1 MKLAFK
7 YMSMF
12 LKSSLEYKSSFIL
25 TFIAQLITVA
35 LNSFIVIML
44 MDKFKFLDDLNIYE
58 LFVSIAI
65 VQFGFS
71 LAECFGRGFDKFSDV
86 IKKGNLDIMLIR
98 PRNIFLL
105 VFGSNIEFTK
115 LSRVLGSITL
125 FSIGVSNLE
134 YNLSITSYLYMF
146 LLLIFSSLIF
156 LSLFI
161 FSACFNFM
169 TVEGME
175 FMNIFTD
182 GTHNFGQYPMSIFRK
197 EVLMFFTFIIPLAC
211 VNYYPISYIL
221 GKSSNLIYIFSPL
234 MSLVPFI
241 ISVITFNK
249 CIKTYE
255 GTGS

>member
-7 YMSMF
+7 YISMF

-25 TFIAQLITVA
+25 TFIAQLITVS
-35 LNSFIVIML
+35 LNSFIVIIL
-44 MDKFKFLDDLNIYE
+44 MNKFEFLNDYNIYE
-58 LFVSIAI
+58 LFISIAI

-71 LAECFGRGFDKFSDV
+71 FAECFGRGFDKFSNV
-86 IKKGNLDIMLIR
+86 VKNGNLDIMLIR

-115 LSRVLGSITL
+115 LSRVIGSIAL
-125 FSIGVSNLE
+125 FVIGITNLN
-134 YNLSITSYLYMF
+134 YDLNLLSYLYMM
-146 LLLIFSSLIF
+146 LLLLFSSLIY

-161 FSACFNFM
+161 FSACFTFK

-182 GTHNFGQYPMSIFRK
+182 GSHNFGQYPMSIFRK
-197 EVLMFFTFIIPLAC
+197 EVLMFFTFVIPLAC
-211 VNYYPISYIL
+211 VNYYSIDYIL
-221 GKSSNLIYIFSPL
+221 GRSNNILYLISPL
-234 MSLVPFI
+234 MTLVPFV
-241 ISVITFNK
+241 ISILLFKK
-249 CIKTYE
+249 CIKNYE